1 MEVYGSTDSRDY
13 HSLLNTIAYS
23 SGVFFTCLQK
33 YGFER
38 FVRNI
43 TNKAGKKNIFLQFKV
58 DIDNNW
64 DLSLDMFSK
73 Q

>member
-1 MEVYGSTDSRDY
+1 MGLQIKGAIQSLFSIQR
-13 HSLLNTIAYS
+13 SLL

-38 FVRNI
+38 FVCNI
-43 TNKAGKKNIFLQFKV
+43 NNQAGKKNIFLQFKV

-64 DLSLDMFSK
+64 NLSLHMFSK